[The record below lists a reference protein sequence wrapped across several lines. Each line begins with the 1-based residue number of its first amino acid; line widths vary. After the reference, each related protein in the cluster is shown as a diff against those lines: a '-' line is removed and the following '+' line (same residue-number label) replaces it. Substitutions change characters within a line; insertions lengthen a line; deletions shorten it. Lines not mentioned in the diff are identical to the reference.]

1 MECIEEPF
9 ICSFDGCKKICKSK
23 GGLKIH
29 SRVHMPSLLNKKVQ
43 TFDINK
49 LKVIIKGAEA
59 TCVKIATEMKKRS
72 RLKEM
77 SDFNVL

>member
-1 MECIEEPF
+1 
-9 ICSFDGCKKICKSK
+9 
-23 GGLKIH
+23 
-29 SRVHMPSLLNKKVQ
+29 MPSLLNKKVQ